1 MIKYKLECI
10 LISKNL
16 KKDMFYL
23 NQEVLEPSHAFGLIS
38 TWEVSIGTLRVSTG
52 SLGYQA
58 LFSILVR
65 FGLLFWG
72 FLSWEMHLDMFLI
85 RILKIN
91 PFFLDIQ
98 VFKVIIIDKYSKKTY
113 LSTISLLSNYSLYS
127 YTSKFLFY
135 TNRQPITKII

>member
-1 MIKYKLECI
+1 
-10 LISKNL
+10 
-16 KKDMFYL
+16 
-23 NQEVLEPSHAFGLIS
+23 
-38 TWEVSIGTLRVSTG
+38 
-52 SLGYQA
+52 
-58 LFSILVR
+58 
-65 FGLLFWG
+65 
-72 FLSWEMHLDMFLI
+72 MHLDMFLI